1 MNAHI
6 LRGRHKNNVGRKQ
19 KPPRNPNDKIF
30 MCELCSKGFSNKT
43 ALSMHINTHEGV
55 KPFQCDACDK
65 AYANRSNL
73 DQHIKSVHIAEK
85 KYRCDQCVM
94 GFTTKQYL
102 KRHIKTVHTT
112 ERPFPCGVC
121 DQSFKYKGK
130 GVYFSQNQGCIKFLI
145 PHSWGGEFI
154 KSFGEEFQV
163 VKRGR

>member
-1 MNAHI
+1 
-6 LRGRHKNNVGRKQ
+6 
-19 KPPRNPNDKIF
+19 
-30 MCELCSKGFSNKT
+30 
-43 ALSMHINTHEGV
+43 MHINTHEGV

-130 GVYFSQNQGCIKFLI
+130 GVYFSQNVSFCMV
-145 PHSWGGEFI
+145 GG
-154 KSFGEEFQV
+154 KYDDT
-163 VKRGR
+163 